1 MTATLCC
8 RNKQIP
14 KSQYR
19 NTANVYLLYNSL
31 IYARWLSCKW
41 GLRKP
46 LSSTF
51 VTRGA
56 LKQGFYLIFTFIR
69 GLWECQYN
77 MEPLRYGEL
86 LSAPSDQ
93 HLSNSG
99 LKWYFLLVSIFSY
112 FLKKKSGER
121 YLLVLVL
128 VFYFIDLREEGRGR
142 ETLMGE

>member
-99 LKWYFLLVSIFSY
+99 LKWYFLLISIFSY
-112 FLKKKSGER
+112 FLKKSLERGICWYWFWSFILLTLEKKGE
-121 YLLVLVL
+121 
-128 VFYFIDLREEGRGR
+128 
-142 ETLMGE
+142 GEKH